1 MSSSSTHN
9 QGDLFTFPPTRKGY
23 KKLAKFLDNY
33 LSVPSA
39 SRKTRNSHKSA
50 SCQSSAQS
58 EPCTHPAC
66 RWLRSIPFSTDWKNA
81 NGTRTMVIAI
91 QVYGSAAELINAASF
106 SGATKSTGTTLALLY
121 LSLSHDEAPPPEQ
134 PEIALQPRRCEAVP
148 DLSREFEIGTTIA
161 TLSGGRLRS
170 ATASQDEA
178 KDVPVE
184 LSESEIVLL
193 SPPHVPKTSRR
204 LMSESLESLAADTDL
219 EPIIQAFSRVFPGFP
234 QDQSASLGEGEPLRT
249 REILH
254 SGLVEHLFKPFRL
267 V

>member
-1 MSSSSTHN
+1 MSSSSTLN

-39 SRKTRNSHKSA
+39 SRKTRSSHKSA

-81 NGTRTMVIAI
+81 NGSRTMAIAI

-106 SGATKSTGTTLALLY
+106 SGATKRTGTTLALLY

-148 DLSREFEIGTTIA
+148 DLSRKFEIGSTIA

-170 ATASQDEA
+170 ASASQDEA
-178 KDVPVE
+178 RDVPVE

-193 SPPHVPKTSRR
+193 SPPHVPETSRR
-204 LMSESLESLAADTDL
+204 LMSERLESLVADTDL

-234 QDQSASLGEGEPLRT
+234 QERPSSLSEREPFRT
-249 REILH
+249 REVLC
-254 SGLVEHLFKPFRL
+254 SALVEHLYKPFRL
-267 V
+267 A